1 MDNHSYLGN
10 SDVTAIDALYAQYKQ
25 NPDSVDASWKRFF
38 EGFEF
43 QKEQFDV
50 LPDGAASSPADL
62 GGGKEY
68 KVMNLINGYRQR
80 GHLFTKTNPVR
91 ERRKHLPTLT
101 LDHFGLSEA
110 DLETVFHSGNEIG
123 IGPAKLKDIVAHL
136 ERCYCDH
143 VGIEYMYVR
152 DPERMAWLRERVE
165 AKDRYAFS
173 TAEKKQIL
181 DMVNKSTL
189 FEQYIQRKF
198 VGQKRFSVEGCEA
211 VIPAMQYIVNKGG
224 DMGVKE
230 FVIGMAHRGRLNVL
244 ANIMGKPYKEIFAEF
259 DGVEYDEDASFDG
272 DVKYHYGYS
281 RGVETDNGNKV
292 HLTLSPNP
300 SHLEAVNPV
309 VEGLTR
315 AKIDDYLK
323 SEDSIVPILVHG
335 DAAIAGQGIVYEII
349 QMAQLDGYRTG
360 GTIHI
365 VTNNQVGFTT
375 NYLDARSSTYCTDV
389 AKTTLSPVFHVNADD
404 VEAVI
409 RTMQVAFEYRMKFK
423 RDVFVDLLGYRKYG
437 HNEGDEPKFTQPTLY
452 NLIAKHPSLRDI
464 YLKTLQDEGTID
476 ANYGKQLKD
485 EFDAFL
491 DSKYDESRI
500 KSKAKVK
507 HFLEN
512 TWKNYRKATDKDFEQ
527 SPDTSFD
534 KKKLIELAKKMST
547 LPKGEKFFRKTEKVF
562 EDRLKMVDDDKL
574 DWGMGELLAYAT
586 LLSENHPV
594 RISGQDVER
603 GTFSHRHAVVKTDED
618 QEKEFIPLNMLDDK
632 QAKLSIYNS
641 LLSEYG
647 VLGFDYGYAFGM
659 PDGLTIWEA
668 QFGDFNNGAQI
679 IIDQFIASAEDKWG
693 TMNGI
698 TMLLP
703 HGYEGQ
709 GSEHSS
715 GRLERFLQLCAELN
729 IQVCNCTTPANYY
742 HLLRRQ
748 VHTEYRKPLVVF
760 TPKKLLRYPKAI
772 SSMNDLAKGR
782 FQEVIDDTTINKK
795 DVNTVV
801 FCSGK
806 VYYEILE
813 VKEKTDSGE
822 NIAVVRL
829 EQLYP
834 LPEKQIRE
842 IIQSYGKNVKLV
854 WAQEEPENMGA
865 WSYMMRMLRD
875 LDLDVV
881 ALPASA
887 SPATGSPKVHEKR
900 MSDMMEKLFSNA
912 RIGEKVK

>member
-1 MDNHSYLGN
+1 MDNQSYLGN
-10 SDVTAIDALYAQYKQ
+10 SDVTAIDALYAQYQ
-25 NPDSVDASWKRFF
+25 QDPNSVDVSWRRFF
-38 EGFEF
+38 EGFDF
-43 QKEQFDV
+43 QKQQFDV
-50 LPDGAASSPADL
+50 LPDGSANNTGEI

-91 ERRKHLPTLT
+91 ERRKHLPNLT
-101 LDHFGLSEA
+101 LDHFGLSDA

-152 DPERMAWLRERVE
+152 DPERIAWLRERVE
-165 AKDRYAFS
+165 MKDRYAFS
-173 TAEKKQIL
+173 KEEKKQIM

-189 FEQYIQRKF
+189 FEQYIQRRF
-198 VGQKRFSVEGCEA
+198 VGQKRFSVEGCES
-211 VIPAMQYIVNKGG
+211 VIPAINYIVEKGG
-224 DMGVKE
+224 DAGVRE

-244 ANIMGKPYKEIFAEF
+244 ANIFGKPYEQIFAEF

-281 RGVETDNGNKV
+281 KGVETEKGNKV
-292 HLTLSPNP
+292 HLTLCPNP
-300 SHLEAVNPV
+300 SHLEAVDPV

-315 AKIDDYLK
+315 AKIDNYLK
-323 SEDSIVPILVHG
+323 SEDAIVPILVHG
-335 DAAIAGQGIVYEII
+335 DAAVAGQGIVYELI

-375 NYLDARSSTYCTDV
+375 NYTDGRSSTYCTDV

-409 RTMQVAFEYRMKFK
+409 RTMKVAFEYRMKFK

-452 NLIAKHPSLRDI
+452 NLIAKHPSLREI
-464 YLKTLQDEGTID
+464 YLNTLTKEGTVD
-476 ANYGKQLKD
+476 ADYGKKIKE
-485 EFDAFL
+485 EFEGLL
-491 DSKYDESRI
+491 DTSYEASRV
-500 KSKAKVK
+500 KSKTKVK
-507 HFLEN
+507 HFLES
-512 TWKNYRKATDKDFEQ
+512 TWKEFRKATDKDFEQ
-527 SPDTSFD
+527 SPETGFD
-534 KKKLIELAKKMST
+534 KKELVALANKMST
-547 LPKGEKFFRKTEKVF
+547 LPKGEKFFRKIEKVF
-562 EDRLKMVDDDKL
+562 EDRLKMVADDKL

-586 LLSENHPV
+586 LLTEKKPV

-618 QEKEFIPLNMLDDK
+618 QEKEFIPLNLLEDG

-647 VLGFDYGYAFGM
+647 VLGFDYGYAFGT
-659 PDGLTIWEA
+659 PKGLTIWEA

-729 IQVCNCTTPANYY
+729 IQVCNCTTPANYF

-748 VHTEYRKPLVVF
+748 VHTDYRKPLVVF

-772 SSMNDLAKGR
+772 SSINEMAKGR
-782 FQEVIDDTTINKK
+782 FQEVLADTSVNKK
-795 DVNTVV
+795 EVNTVV

-813 VKEKTDSGE
+813 AKEKAQTGE

-842 IIQSYGKNVKLV
+842 IVKAYGKNAKLL

-865 WSYMMRMLRD
+865 WGYIMRMLRD
-875 LDLDVV
+875 LNLDVI

-887 SPATGSPKVHEKR
+887 SPATGSPKVHERR
-900 MSDMMEKLFSNA
+900 MTDMLD
-912 RIGEKVK
+912 RILSHAGISEKVK

>member
-1 MDNHSYLGN
+1 MDNQSYLGN
-10 SDVTAIDALYAQYKQ
+10 SDVTAIDALYAQYLQ
-25 NPDSVDASWKRFF
+25 DRTSVDVSWQRFF
-38 EGFEF
+38 EGFDF
-43 QKEQFDV
+43 QKQQFDV
-50 LPDGAASSPADL
+50 LPGGSTSSENEL
-62 GGGKEY
+62 GTGKEY
-68 KVMNLINGYRQR
+68 KVMNLINGYRMR

-91 ERRKHLPTLT
+91 ERRKHQPPLSLE
-101 LDHFGLSEA
+101 LFGLSES
-110 DLETVFHSGNEIG
+110 DLDTVFHAGKEIG
-123 IGPAKLKDIVAHL
+123 IGPAKLRDIIAHL

-152 DPERMAWLRERVE
+152 DPERIDWLRQRVE
-165 AKDRYAFS
+165 MKERYAFS
-173 TAEKKQIL
+173 KEEKLRIM

-189 FEQYIQRKF
+189 FEQYIQRRF

-211 VIPAMQYIVNKGG
+211 VIPAINYIVNKGG

-244 ANIMGKPYKEIFAEF
+244 ANIFGKPYEQIFAEF

-281 RGVETDNGNKV
+281 KSIETDKGNKV
-292 HLTLSPNP
+292 HLTLCPNP
-300 SHLEAVNPV
+300 SHLEAVDPV

-315 AKIDDYLK
+315 AKIDHYLH
-323 SEDSIVPILVHG
+323 SEDAIVPILVHG
-335 DAAIAGQGIVYEII
+335 DAAIAGQGIVYEVI

-375 NYLDARSSTYCTDV
+375 NYTDGRSSTYCTDI
-389 AKTTLSPVFHVNADD
+389 AKTTLCPVFHVNADD

-409 RTMQVAFEYRMKFK
+409 RTMQVAFEYRMQFK
-423 RDVFVDLLGYRKYG
+423 RDVFIDLLGYRKYG

-452 NLIAKHPSLRDI
+452 NAIAKHPSLREI
-464 YLKTLQDEGTID
+464 YLKTLINEGTVD
-476 ANYGKQLKD
+476 ANYGQKIKQ
-485 EFDAFL
+485 EFDSIL
-491 DSKYDESRI
+491 DASYEASRI
-500 KSKAKVK
+500 KVKSKVK

-512 TWKNYRKATDKDFEQ
+512 TWKDFRKATEKDFER
-527 SPDTSFD
+527 SPETGVE

-547 LPKGEKFFRKTEKVF
+547 LPAGEKFFRKTEKVF
-562 EDRLKMVDDDKL
+562 EDRLKMIEEDKL
-574 DWGMGELLAYAT
+574 DWAMGELLAYAT
-586 LLSENHPV
+586 LLTEKHPV

-618 QEKEFIPLNMLDDK
+618 LEKEFTPLNHLTKD
-632 QAKLSIYNS
+632 QAPLSIYNS

-647 VLGFDYGYAFGM
+647 VLGFDYGYAFGT
-659 PDGLTIWEA
+659 PHGLTIWEA

-679 IIDQFIASAEDKWG
+679 MIDQFIASAEDKWG

-698 TMLLP
+698 TLLLP

-715 GRLERFLQLCAELN
+715 GRIERFLQLCAELN
-729 IQVCNCTTPANYY
+729 MQVCNCTTPANYF

-748 VHTEYRKPLVVF
+748 VHTEYRKPLIVF

-772 SSMNDLAKGR
+772 SSFNDMAKGR
-782 FQEVIDDTTINKK
+782 FQEVLDDTTVNKK
-795 DVNTVV
+795 DVKTLV
-801 FCSGK
+801 FCTGK

-813 VKEKTDSGE
+813 AKEKSQSGQD
-822 NIAVVRL
+822 IAVIRL

-842 IIQSYGKNVKLV
+842 LIASYNKDCKLV

-865 WSYMMRMLRD
+865 WTYMLRHLRD
-875 LDLDVV
+875 LNLEVV

-900 MSDMMEKLFSNA
+900 MSEMLNKVLAYSKMT
-912 RIGEKVK
+912 EKVK